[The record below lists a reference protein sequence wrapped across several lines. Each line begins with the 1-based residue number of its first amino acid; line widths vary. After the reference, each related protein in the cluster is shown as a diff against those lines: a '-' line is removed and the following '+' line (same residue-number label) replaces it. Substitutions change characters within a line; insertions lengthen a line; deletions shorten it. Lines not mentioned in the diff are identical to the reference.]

1 MDSSSNWRLHVQL
14 LEKFSCFP
22 KCLTSEQ
29 IYYKFVPLFF
39 RLLSSNV
46 SRMTWILVERKKYKK
61 LFGCF
66 SGGLWI
72 TVGNLINTGKSES
85 EFEIHKFEV
94 QKGHDFIND
103 HCNRTQLKTVTKCSK
118 KHPWF
123 WKFLCVYFLMP
134 GLHCYCR
141 SWYDLLVPLF
151 CSCFGK
157 HNYVNGLVVFP
168 INVFHFFFLIFR

>member
-1 MDSSSNWRLHVQL
+1 M
-14 LEKFSCFP
+14 
-22 KCLTSEQ
+22 
-29 IYYKFVPLFF
+29 
-39 RLLSSNV
+39 
-46 SRMTWILVERKKYKK
+46 ERKKYKK